1 MKAVSCCQQGNLML
15 PATVCTAAPL
25 IERQPPPVVKPGQ
38 KVSAWKMVLIVVLG
52 AAVGALAPRLCGA
65 LGLNHL
71 IPFAGPKWMKLWVLG
86 FLPFAWLLCVAVHE
100 FGHLSGGWL
109 SGGRFLLWM
118 VGPLKVQRTPAG
130 IKVRLNKSLNLFGG
144 LAACPPLD
152 PALVSAKRFSV
163 MILAGPLASLLLAL
177 VLLGLG
183 RYAEVCGLLRA
194 GNWPLVQ
201 HAMIMTGLL
210 SVMICAMTLFPASI
224 GGLRTDGLRA
234 YVLLR
239 GGPRAEQETAML
251 GIVSMGLAGRR
262 PRELPEALVTGALVL
277 KDHSL
282 FDRYAHLSAFG
293 WAADRGDWE
302 RAQACLDHFFEPGET
317 VASYMDASAR
327 CDYAWLLATRT
338 PWVATARAWLESAG
352 KLEFDAGTRRR
363 AEAAVLLAEGRA
375 GEAADKARE
384 GLAMMEANSLSPTRN
399 LFMEESL
406 RALLTRAEAVSC
418 PVCK

>member
-1 MKAVSCCQQGNLML
+1 MHDA
-15 PATVCTAAPL
+15 L
-25 IERQPPPVVKPGQ
+25 IERQPPPAYKTQRKYPVWKLLLIVA
-38 KVSAWKMVLIVVLG
+38 VSA
-52 AAVGALAPRLCGA
+52 AAGALLPRVSGH
-65 LGLNHL
+65 LGFHHL
-71 IPFAGPKWMKLWVLG
+71 IPYSGSKLMKLWVIG

-100 FGHLSGGWL
+100 FGHLVGGW
-109 SGGRFLLWM
+109 STGGRFLLWM
-118 VGPLKVQRTPAG
+118 AGPLKVQRTPSG
-130 IKVRLNKSLNLFGG
+130 IKVGFNRSLNLFGG
-144 LAACPPLD
+144 LAACPPID
-152 PALVSAKRFSV
+152 PTLVSAARFAV
-163 MILAGPLASLLLAL
+163 VVLAGPMASLVLAAG
-177 VLLGLG
+177 LLGFG
-183 RYAEVCGLLRA
+183 RHAETAGLLRE
-194 GNWPLVQ
+194 GVWPLVQ
-201 HAMIMTGLL
+201 HALMMTGFFSLL
-210 SVMICAMTLFPASI
+210 ICGCTLFPASVA
-224 GGLRTDGLRA
+224 GLRTDGLRA

-239 GGPRAEQETAML
+239 GGPRAAQETAML
-251 GIVSMGLAGRR
+251 SFISLSLGGVR
-262 PRELPEALVTGALVL
+262 PRDYPQAFIQGATVL

-302 RAQACLDHFFEPGET
+302 QAQACLDHFFEPGET

-384 GLAMMEANSLSPTRN
+384 GLAMMEANSLSPTRS

-406 RALLTRAEAVSC
+406 RALLTRAEAVG
-418 PVCK
+418 